1 MAELIDVTIPGQK
14 KSHPLKDVT
23 IIGRASTT
31 DIKFDD
37 LIVSRHHARIC
48 KSAGGYLIEDLG
60 SQNGVFLDSERIT
73 SPQPLTNGKKICI
86 GPYTLIFND
95 AESGH
100 PYPPEFPSTEYTQ
113 IIMATKDPLSIET
126 TDETMSRETA
136 SKGEF
141 ERLQKRLKTFHD
153 ITRVIGN
160 IFDLDILLKEII
172 QIIFTMFPHAGRC
185 FVALQ
190 DSDETQLTIRTIH
203 TKGVTS
209 HPHLNLPHQGGGIQ
223 GDNECSPPLVGGVR
237 GGGELLPKDLAL
249 AEEGNVLS
257 QTLAHRAISE
267 RKSLLI
273 MDTQMDS
280 RVSTS
285 IKIIGARS
293 IMCAPLV
300 CPQKTLGILQIESKS
315 KDYEFSKADL
325 DLFTGIA
332 SQVALLIYSAE
343 LFDDLKRANERIA
356 SENKNLKKQQKI
368 QSSFSNIIG
377 ASPKIKEV
385 LELVKKVSNAP
396 YSVLITGK
404 SGSGKELIAQAIH
417 YNSSRSGQ
425 PFVPLNC
432 AAIPRDLLE
441 SELFGY
447 EKGAFTGASG
457 TKQGHFEVADKG
469 TIFLDE
475 IGDMHPHTQAKL
487 LRVLQEKELQRIGGT
502 KVIKIDVRVLAA
514 TNKDLKTAMS
524 SGEFREDLFY
534 RLNVVSIHIPP
545 LCERREDIPMLIAHF
560 LESSCADVGKRVKG
574 FTPEAMTLLLNYQ
587 WPGNVRELKNVVERI
602 VTLAPE
608 DSMLGVEMLP
618 QEISNKSVVQ
628 VQKYKSTGTLY
639 EAQKQLE
646 IEMIMDALKTAE
658 GNKSKAAELLGIS
671 RKVLYEKIEAY
682 KIS

>member
-14 KSHPLKDVT
+14 KSYPLKDVT

-31 DIKFDD
+31 DIKLDD
-37 LIVSRHHARIC
+37 LLVSRHHARIC

-60 SQNGVFLDSERIT
+60 SQNGVFLGSERIT
-73 SPQPLTNGKKICI
+73 SAHPLTNGEKICI
-86 GPYTLIFND
+86 GPYTLIFKD
-95 AESGH
+95 TASGQ
-100 PYPPEFPSTEYTQ
+100 PYLPEFPSTEYTQ
-113 IIMATKDPLSIET
+113 IIMATKDPLPIEAMAET
-126 TDETMSRETA
+126 TGRKTA
-136 SKGEF
+136 DKGEF
-141 ERLQKRLKTFHD
+141 EAFQKRLKIFHD
-153 ITRVIGN
+153 ITKVIGN
-160 IFDLDILLKEII
+160 IFDLDALLKEII
-172 QIIFTMFPHAGRC
+172 QIVFAAFPHAGRC

-190 DSDETQLTIRTIH
+190 DTDETQLTIRTIQ
-203 TKGVTS
+203 TKD
-209 HPHLNLPHQGGGIQ
+209 H
-223 GDNECSPPLVGGVR
+223 
-237 GGGELLPKDLAL
+237 AL
-249 AEEGNVLS
+249 AEDGDVMS
-257 QTLAHRAISE
+257 QTLAQRAINE

-280 RVSTS
+280 SVSTS

-300 CPQKTLGILQIESKS
+300 SPQKTLGILQIESKS
-315 KDYEFSKADL
+315 KNYEFSKADL

-356 SENKNLKKQQKI
+356 SENKNLKKQQKV
-368 QSSFSNIIG
+368 QASFSSIIG
-377 ASPKIKEV
+377 TSRKIKEI
-385 LELVKKVSNAP
+385 LELVRKVSNAP

-404 SGSGKELIAQAIH
+404 SGSGKELIAKAIH

-425 PFVPLNC
+425 PFVALNC

-447 EKGAFTGASG
+447 EKGAFTGAAG
-457 TKQGHFEVADKG
+457 TKQGLFEVADKG

-475 IGDMHPHTQAKL
+475 IGDMHPHTQVKL

-514 TNKDLKTAMS
+514 TNKDLKAAMS

-534 RLNVVSIHIPP
+534 RLNVVPVEIPP
-545 LCERREDIPMLIAHF
+545 LCERREDIPLLIAHF
-560 LESSCADVGKRVKG
+560 LELSCADVGRRVKG
-574 FTPEAMTLLLNYQ
+574 FTPEALTMLLNYS
-587 WPGNVRELKNVVERI
+587 WPGNVRELRNVVERI
-602 VTLAPE
+602 VTIAP
-608 DSMLGVEMLP
+608 DDVMLGVEMLP
-618 QEISNKSVVQ
+618 PEISNKSAVQ

-639 EAQKQLE
+639 EAQRQLE
-646 IEMIMDALKTAE
+646 IEMIMDALKASD

>member
-1 MAELIDVTIPGQK
+1 MVELIDVTIPGQK
-14 KSHPLKDVT
+14 KSYPLKDIT

-37 LIVSRHHARIC
+37 LLVSRHHARIC
-48 KSAGGYLIEDLG
+48 KSASGYLIEDLG
-60 SQNGVFLDSERIT
+60 SHNGVFLGSERIT
-73 SPQPLTNGKKICI
+73 SPHPLTNGEKICI

-95 AESGH
+95 TESGQ
-100 PYPPEFPSTEYTQ
+100 PYPSEFPSTECTQ
-113 IIMATKDPLSIET
+113 IIMATKDPLPVET
-126 TDETMSRETA
+126 MDETIGRETPG
-136 SKGEF
+136 KGEF
-141 ERLQKRLKTFHD
+141 ERLQKRLKIFHD

-160 IFDLDILLKEII
+160 IFDLDALLKEII
-172 QIIFTMFPHAGRC
+172 QIIFTMFPQAVRC

-190 DSDETQLTIRTIH
+190 DSDETQLAIRTIH
-203 TKGVTS
+203 TKDRS
-209 HPHLNLPHQGGGIQ
+209 
-223 GDNECSPPLVGGVR
+223 
-237 GGGELLPKDLAL
+237 LA
-249 AEEGNVLS
+249 AERDVMS
-257 QTLAHRAISE
+257 QTLAQRAIRE

-273 MDTQMDS
+273 MDAQMDS

-293 IMCAPLV
+293 VMCAPLI

-356 SENKNLKKQQKI
+356 SENKNLKKQQKV
-368 QSSFSNIIG
+368 QSSFGNIIG
-377 ASPKIKEV
+377 TSPKIKEV

-404 SGSGKELIAQAIH
+404 SGSGKELIAKAIH

-425 PFVPLNC
+425 PFVVLNC

-447 EKGAFTGASG
+447 EKGAFTGAG
-457 TKQGHFEVADKG
+457 ETKQGLFEVANKG

-487 LRVLQEKELQRIGGT
+487 LRILQEKELQRVGGT

-514 TNKDLKTAMS
+514 TNKDLKNAMS

-534 RLNVVSIHIPP
+534 RLNVVPVHLPP
-545 LCERREDIPMLIAHF
+545 LCERKEDIPLLITHF
-560 LESSCADVGKRVKG
+560 LELSCADIGKHVKG
-574 FTPEAMTLLLNYQ
+574 FAQEAVTLLLNYS
-587 WPGNVRELKNVVERI
+587 WPGNVRELRNVVERI

-608 DSMLGVEMLP
+608 DSMLGVDMLP
-618 QEISNKSVVQ
+618 PEISNKSAVQ
-628 VQKYKSTGTLY
+628 LQKYKSTGTLY

-646 IEMIMDALKTAE
+646 IEMIMDALKSAE
-658 GNKSKAAELLGIS
+658 GNKSRAAELLGIS

-682 KIS
+682 KI